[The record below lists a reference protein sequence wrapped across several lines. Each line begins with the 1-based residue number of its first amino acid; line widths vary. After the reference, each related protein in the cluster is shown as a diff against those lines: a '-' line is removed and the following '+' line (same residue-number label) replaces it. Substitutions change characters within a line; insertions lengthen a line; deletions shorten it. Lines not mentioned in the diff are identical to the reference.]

1 MNFHGDAQNHRF
13 SIFKQDK
20 AVSHKGHLHV
30 TSDGNADRICELSR
44 ALTSFEEM

>member
-1 MNFHGDAQNHRF
+1 MVLSRVAQNHRF

-44 ALTSFEEM
+44 ALTSFGEM